1 MTITSELDI
10 YNHEFGE
17 NCKTIPFSCSYTAYF
32 DYLATVLW
40 RVSVRFKRLVS
51 DSSLWTSPSPDLDS
65 ANNATSHPLEWVTI
79 TAGGDPEKVEF
90 VVQECLN
97 SRIRSFTLHGSV
109 ADVYPVLTSPR
120 YAEYI
125 NPTTRFPNLK
135 LRGKGDKYFHRREAY
150 ELNWDDYDDEEL
162 EINEK
167 RNREIWAWAGVPE
180 EVWNV

>member
-10 YNHEFGE
+10 YNHELGE

-90 VVQECLN
+90 VVQKCLYSAIRDPIQLTKKSWPKSCRKPRQKYQEKGNFPVATAHFGQFNQDGWN
-97 SRIRSFTLHGSV
+97 ST
-109 ADVYPVLTSPR
+109 
-120 YAEYI
+120 
-125 NPTTRFPNLK
+125 
-135 LRGKGDKYFHRREAY
+135 GKDPLSK
-150 ELNWDDYDDEEL
+150 
-162 EINEK
+162 
-167 RNREIWAWAGVPE
+167 
-180 EVWNV
+180 